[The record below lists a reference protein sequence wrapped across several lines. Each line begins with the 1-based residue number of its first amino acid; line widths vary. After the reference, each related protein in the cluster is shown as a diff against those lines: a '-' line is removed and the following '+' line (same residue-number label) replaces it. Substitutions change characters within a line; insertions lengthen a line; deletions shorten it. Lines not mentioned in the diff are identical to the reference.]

1 MAGDIM
7 EETTKAKSRFSSLDV
22 RAATTE
28 LKPSLVGAHLQNIYD
43 MNARTYLLK
52 FTKKDAKVL
61 LLIESGVRIHST
73 RFDRENP
80 NVLPSAFAGKL
91 RKHLRERRLTKF
103 EQLGFDRVVHFEFG
117 HDTRPEQTFH
127 LFLELY
133 AMVRVISFV
142 L

>member
-1 MAGDIM
+1 M
-7 EETTKAKSRFSSLDV
+7 EEKAKSRFSSLDV
-22 RAATTE
+22 RAATVE

-43 MNARTYLLK
+43 MNSRTYLLK

-133 AMVRVISFV
+133 AMVHAMCFV
-142 L
+142 SYF